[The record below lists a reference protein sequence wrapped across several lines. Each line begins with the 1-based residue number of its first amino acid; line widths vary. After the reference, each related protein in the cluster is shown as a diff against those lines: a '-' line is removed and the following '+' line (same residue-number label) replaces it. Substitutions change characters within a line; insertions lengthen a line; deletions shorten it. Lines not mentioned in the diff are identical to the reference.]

1 MSNDFNWSN
10 FSLNSVKDP
19 VKQVIYIDIESDCP
33 NDFIRMPLMI
43 VRGCTDGPTMTVL
56 GGVHGDEYEGPFA
69 VRELFKKLD
78 PASLNGTFIGLP
90 QSNPPATE
98 AGTRKSPIDNLN
110 LARVFPGNLVGTITD
125 KIAYFISK
133 QLIDNSDFLID
144 LHSSGTHISTPTLVG
159 YDASDKGVINGSKEC
174 ALAFGS
180 NVIWGH
186 DTLSHGRSIS
196 YANSINIPWIYTE
209 CSGGGWLH
217 IKEAGLY
224 VKGVLNVMRNLKMI
238 EGVISSPPPEFQ
250 LLGDGDM
257 EESIAA
263 SVSGYLV
270 PKVDML
276 SRVKKAQLLGEIIGP
291 ANEVLEKIKSP
302 HDGVIVLIRRSAAV
316 IKGESTFLV
325 TGELS

>member
-1 MSNDFNWSN
+1 
-10 FSLNSVKDP
+10 
-19 VKQVIYIDIESDCP
+19 
-33 NDFIRMPLMI
+33 
-43 VRGCTDGPTMTVL
+43 
-56 GGVHGDEYEGPFA
+56 
-69 VRELFKKLD
+69 
-78 PASLNGTFIGLP
+78 
-90 QSNPPATE
+90 
-98 AGTRKSPIDNLN
+98 
-110 LARVFPGNLVGTITD
+110 
-125 KIAYFISK
+125 
-133 QLIDNSDFLID
+133 
-144 LHSSGTHISTPTLVG
+144 
-159 YDASDKGVINGSKEC
+159 
-174 ALAFGS
+174 
-180 NVIWGH
+180 
-186 DTLSHGRSIS
+186 
-196 YANSINIPWIYTE
+196 
-209 CSGGGWLH
+209 
-217 IKEAGLY
+217 
-224 VKGVLNVMRNLKMI
+224 MI